1 MTTCQ
6 EAELAR
12 EKGNGYRLD
21 RAHVLAV
28 NIFDDFEKYM
38 KVPDEWTPAELKP
51 YASGVCLFYFFSP
64 LKYIYF
70 QP

>member
-51 YASGVCLFYFFSP
+51 YAPGVCLFYF
-64 LKYIYF
+64 
-70 QP
+70 QPS